1 MGSCVGR
8 MFKNA
13 AAGKFQIAESGNTP
27 QQAEP
32 QAPLP
37 SWVEGDVDN
46 QSGTSRDPRI
56 IGQAL
61 RESFLEPSSSDL
73 PENYRRRSFANV
85 GCAGTL
91 PEGPGAGL
99 GYRRTFPCKSL
110 RNSTAGIFVFR
121 QPFLKYFSILLT

>member
-1 MGSCVGR
+1 
-8 MFKNA
+8 MFTNA

-61 RESFLEPSSSDL
+61 RESFLEPVHQIYQKITADDL
-73 PENYRRRSFANV
+73 LPMLDALALYRKAPALV
-85 GCAGTL
+85 
-91 PEGPGAGL
+91 
-99 GYRRTFPCKSL
+99 
-110 RNSTAGIFVFR
+110 
-121 QPFLKYFSILLT
+121 

>member
-1 MGSCVGR
+1 
-8 MFKNA
+8 MFTNA

-73 PENYRRRSFANV
+73 PENYRRRSFAMLD
-85 GCAGTL
+85 AL
-91 PEGPGAGL
+91 AL
-99 GYRRTFPCKSL
+99 YRKAPAL
-110 RNSTAGIFVFR
+110 V
-121 QPFLKYFSILLT
+121 